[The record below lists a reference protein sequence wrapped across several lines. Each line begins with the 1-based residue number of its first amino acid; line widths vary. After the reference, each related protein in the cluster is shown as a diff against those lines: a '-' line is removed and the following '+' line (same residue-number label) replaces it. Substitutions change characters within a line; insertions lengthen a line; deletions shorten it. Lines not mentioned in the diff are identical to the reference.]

1 MLKALVF
8 DVDGTLAET
17 EELHRRAFNKAF
29 ASAGL
34 DWYWSR
40 GRYADLL
47 KVTGGKERIAH
58 FLKTDSPPGADN
70 WLDANKIASLHA
82 AKTRCYGDLM
92 ASGAISLRPGI
103 AALINEALAKGL
115 RLAIATTTTRANVEA
130 LFAATLGDHMLARF
144 DAVCCA
150 EDAAT
155 KKPAPDIYFSALSR
169 LGLKADR
176 CLALEDS
183 ANGVRSAVAAGLR
196 VVVTPALYTRDD
208 DFTGAL
214 VVIDDLETGR
224 FRLADYLQT

>member
-1 MLKALVF
+1 MLKALIF

-17 EELHRRAFNKAF
+17 EELHRAAFNKAF
-29 ASAGL
+29 AQTGL
-34 DWYWSR
+34 SWHWSR

-58 FLKTDSPPGADN
+58 FLKTDSPPDADN
-70 WLDANKIASLHA
+70 WLDAKKIAGLHA
-82 AKTRCYGDLM
+82 TKTRCYGDLM

-169 LGLKADR
+169 LGLEADR

-183 ANGVRSAVAAGLR
+183 ANGVKSALAAGIP
-196 VVVTPALYTRDD
+196 VIVTIGEYTKGE
-208 DFTGAL
+208 DFTGASR
-214 VVIDDLETGR
+214 VMDDLVSGG
-224 FRLADYLQT
+224 FRLDDYLQT